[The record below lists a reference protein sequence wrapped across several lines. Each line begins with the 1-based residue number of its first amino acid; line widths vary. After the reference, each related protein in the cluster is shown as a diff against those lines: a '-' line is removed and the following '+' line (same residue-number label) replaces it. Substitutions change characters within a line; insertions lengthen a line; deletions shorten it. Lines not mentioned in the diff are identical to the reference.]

1 MSWVL
6 VTGLLENSWVVAGG
20 VVSRISIVIALIR
33 GVMTLL
39 ITTHEPPSRVATGGL
54 RVQGSGL
61 AQVKSASR
69 GPCEQERL
77 IG

>member
-1 MSWVL
+1 M
-6 VTGLLENSWVVAGG
+6 
-20 VVSRISIVIALIR
+20 IAHIR

-77 IG
+77 LG